1 MENKNKEKELRNVV
15 YQIRVLEE
23 RLSVLNNQIE
33 MLNEAIKEANKTIE
47 TLDGIKNVIE
57 KNSNS
62 EILLPIGKNI
72 LVSVSL
78 KSKNVLIGITDD
90 VFIEKTPEEAKSEE
104 EEKIKKISGVIENL
118 KKQRDEISNKISA
131 LTAYAESLEQE

>member
-47 TLDGIKNVIE
+47 TIDGIKNVIE